1 MPPPVGPGAASAL
14 VRPRPTTST
23 LIPVRHPWKGV
34 TAARAVLS
42 GPELH
47 WFRLLLAT
55 RLVGQFSDGAF
66 QVALASYVV
75 FEPQKAATPAAV
87 AQAFAVLLLP
97 FTVAGPFA
105 GVFLDRWPRRQ
116 VLAWANALRAVLLVL
131 LTLIVLTTSSTV
143 PFYICALA
151 AISANR
157 FILAGLSAALPHT
170 VSAEQLVV
178 ANAFSPTAG
187 TVATAAGGIIS
198 FVVHLV
204 VHSGEWATAAT
215 LISAA
220 ALYATAGVFAFAFPR
235 TMLGPADSPGLALR
249 AAVGAVVGDVAS
261 GARHVV
267 ERRSAG
273 RALGAMA
280 ASRFCFGVVTIM
292 TLLLYRNYFNP
303 AGDPQR
309 GLAGFAF
316 AAVISGLGFGLG
328 AVLTP
333 FAARLVRLE
342 FWLGSCL
349 VLSAVAEVAFVSPFR
364 QLPLLIGAFVLGTA
378 AQGQKV
384 STDTLVQRS
393 IDDDFRGRV
402 FVFYDM
408 LYNGSFVLAAAVSA
422 ASLPLN
428 GVSTGMVAAVGGVY
442 ALTGLWY
449 LLRARSA
456 GPAVTVPQRIPAD
469 PPTTPAVR

>member
-1 MPPPVGPGAASAL
+1 M
-14 VRPRPTTST
+14 
-23 LIPVRHPWKGV
+23 
-34 TAARAVLS
+34 S

-55 RLVGQFSDGAF
+55 RLVGQFADGAF

-97 FTVAGPFA
+97 FTIAGPFA

-116 VLAWANALRAVLLVL
+116 VLAWANALRAVLLVV
-131 LTLIVLTTSSTV
+131 LTLIVLTTSATL

-170 VSAEQLVV
+170 VSAGQLVV

-187 TVATAAGGIIS
+187 TMATAAGGVVS

-204 VHSGEWATAAT
+204 VRSGNWSTAGV
-215 LISAA
+215 LLSAA
-220 ALYATAGVFAFAFPR
+220 CLYATAGLFAFAIPR
-235 TMLGPADSPGLALR
+235 TLLGPADSPGLPLR
-249 AAVGAVVGDVAS
+249 AALGAVLGDVAS
-261 GARHVV
+261 GARHVL

-280 ASRFCFGVVTIM
+280 VSRFCFGVVTIM

-303 AGDPQR
+303 AADPQR

-328 AVLTP
+328 AVVTP
-333 FAARLVRLE
+333 FVARRVRLE
-342 FWLGSCL
+342 LWLGSCL
-349 VLSAVAEVAFVSPFR
+349 LLSAVTGLVFLPLFR
-364 QLPLLIGAFVLGTA
+364 QVPLLIGAFLLGTA

-393 IDDDFRGRV
+393 VDDDFRGRV
-402 FVFYDM
+402 FVLYDM

-422 ASLPLN
+422 ASLPVT
-428 GVSTGMVAAVGGVY
+428 GVSTGMVVAVCAAY
-442 ALTGLWY
+442 ALAGLWY
-449 LLRARSA
+449 LLGVRTGRT
-456 GPAVTVPQRIPAD
+456 AVTLPQPIPAD

>member
-1 MPPPVGPGAASAL
+1 MRTTADAPPSRCLYAL
-14 VRPRPTTST
+14 
-23 LIPVRHPWKGV
+23 LVRHPWKGV

-97 FTVAGPFA
+97 FTIAGPFA

-131 LTLIVLTTSSTV
+131 LTLIVLTTSSTL

-170 VSAEQLVV
+170 VSPKQLII
-178 ANAFSPTAG
+178 ANAFCPTAG
-187 TVATAAGGIIS
+187 TVATAAGGVVS
-198 FVVHLV
+198 FVVHLAV
-204 VHSGEWATAAT
+204 TSGNGATAAV

-220 ALYATAGVFAFAFPR
+220 CLYAVAGLFAFAIPR
-235 TMLGPADSPGLALR
+235 NQLGPTDSPGLALR
-249 AAVGAVVGDVAS
+249 AALGAVLGDVAS

-280 ASRFCFGVVTIM
+280 VSRFCFGVVTIM

-303 AGDPQR
+303 ASDPNR

-316 AAVISGLGFGLG
+316 AAVVSGLGFGLG

-342 FWLGSCL
+342 YWLGSCL
-349 VLSAVAEVAFVSPFR
+349 VLSAAAEAAFVSPFR
-364 QLPLLIGAFVLGTA
+364 QLPLLIGAFVLGVA

-402 FVFYDM
+402 FVLYDM

-422 ASLPLN
+422 ASLPLD
-428 GVSTGMVAAVGGVY
+428 GVSGAMVLVVAAGY

-449 LLRARSA
+449 LLGVRSA
-456 GPAVTVPQRIPAD
+456 GPAVTIPQQTPAD
-469 PPTTPAVR
+469 PPTSPAMR